1 MFRTTRLQRLRQWRS
16 LDFGARPWISVV
28 ETPPYV
34 ARAGKLLT
42 EAEQEAIVQMIARDP
57 TCGVVVRGTGGVR
70 KLRFGAGG
78 QGKSGGVR
86 IVYYFNSAAMPAYML
101 TIFAKNEKAN
111 LPRTELNALADLVA
125 ILKRSHGR

>member
-1 MFRTTRLQRLRQWRS
+1 MPDYAT
-16 LDFGARPWISVV
+16 
-28 ETPPYV
+28 
-34 ARAGKLLT
+34 RAGKLLT
-42 EAEQEAIVQMIARDP
+42 DVEQEAIVQMIARDP
-57 TCGVVVRGTGGVR
+57 TCGVVLRGTGGVR

-86 IVYYFNSAAMPAYML
+86 ILYYFHSDVMPAYLL

-111 LPRTELNALADLVA
+111 LPRKELNALADLVA